1 MIIIATLFMT
11 VFFANSNLFSMEKV
25 EKTLEKDY
33 KKHKSIAV
41 KTDNAIAG
49 AFFVSPDKL
58 AIATQSGSCYVG
70 PIDNPS
76 EGVEAFS
83 INNLID
89 IPGRTLQK
97 VIYDAETKR
106 VLAISSPYAISD
118 NKINLTGGTKK
129 KIHINQWLAI
139 LKLNGI
145 FTCSA
150 MKNIDFCDQIV
161 TYVDPK
167 FTFVSTYGINED
179 RYVVWVLDEKANVS
193 QLYPKKD
200 GYTIQNITF
209 HSNKKLCIMALSKI
223 IKPCMVN
230 NFYNNNNKLIST
242 STIKA
247 VKEKK
252 LMLFS
257 TIYSANSS
265 KHWQQRWSRSESG
278 NYLTFSPQADTFAYV
293 SGPYLV
299 IRQTENGEITTRV
312 EIAGIMAK
320 IASLS
325 YNEEGTKVTVTDSV
339 NRKNA
344 LYDITKKLWSYNDI
358 SNQRD
363 CYKTVFNA
371 DKSVKAVIKP
381 FEVVVYKE
389 EQEKKL

>member
-1 MIIIATLFMT
+1 
-11 VFFANSNLFSMEKV
+11 
-25 EKTLEKDY
+25 
-33 KKHKSIAV
+33 
-41 KTDNAIAG
+41 
-49 AFFVSPDKL
+49 
-58 AIATQSGSCYVG
+58 
-70 PIDNPS
+70 
-76 EGVEAFS
+76 
-83 INNLID
+83 
-89 IPGRTLQK
+89 
-97 VIYDAETKR
+97 
-106 VLAISSPYAISD
+106 
-118 NKINLTGGTKK
+118 
-129 KIHINQWLAI
+129 
-139 LKLNGI
+139 
-145 FTCSA
+145 
-150 MKNIDFCDQIV
+150 
-161 TYVDPK
+161 
-167 FTFVSTYGINED
+167 
-179 RYVVWVLDEKANVS
+179 
-193 QLYPKKD
+193 
-200 GYTIQNITF
+200 
-209 HSNKKLCIMALSKI
+209 
-223 IKPCMVN
+223 
-230 NFYNNNNKLIST
+230 
-242 STIKA
+242 
-247 VKEKK
+247 
-252 LMLFS
+252 LFS